1 MRPEEKAKDLISR
14 FGEMRAKMCVEEIL
28 EALETT
34 TGHMDLKKNDLLEY
48 HSDISYWER
57 IIKNIEENGT
67 KD

>member
-48 HSDISYWER
+48 HSDISYWNDV
-57 IIKNIEENGT
+57 IKNIEQNS
-67 KD
+67 K